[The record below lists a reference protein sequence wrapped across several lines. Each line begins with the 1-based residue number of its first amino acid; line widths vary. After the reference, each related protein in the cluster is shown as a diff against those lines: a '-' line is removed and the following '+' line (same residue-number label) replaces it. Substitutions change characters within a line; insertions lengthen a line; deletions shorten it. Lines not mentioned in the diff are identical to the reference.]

1 MQLSSKKSQ
10 PSGICFKAEEKRGEV
25 IRCTTEL
32 FRRIVKGD
40 FLCVIGPPAC
50 GKTITM
56 LQAACT
62 AVSETKKKV
71 LESSFCYS
79 TPRLPIFIRAAEL
92 AQILAATSDANVQSL
107 EELVQ

>member
-25 IRCTTEL
+25 ISCAAEL
-32 FRRIVKGD
+32 SRRLVKGD

-56 LQAACT
+56 LLEI
-62 AVSETKKKV
+62 S
-71 LESSFCYS
+71 LESSFRCS
-79 TPRLPIFIRAAEL
+79 PPRLPIFIRAAEL
-92 AQILAATSDANVQSL
+92 EQILAATSDANVQSL